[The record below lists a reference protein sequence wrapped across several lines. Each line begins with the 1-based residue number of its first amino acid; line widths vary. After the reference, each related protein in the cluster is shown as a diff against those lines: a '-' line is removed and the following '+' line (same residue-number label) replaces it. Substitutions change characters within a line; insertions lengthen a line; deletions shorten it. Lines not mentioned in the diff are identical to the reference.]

1 LAEHRNPNQQGGQDT
16 RSLMIFAL
24 LFVVLFIGLNY
35 LRGKKPA
42 EPVGAPTPAQRSALP
57 QTPPPQPQVAAPAA
71 VAAAQAQTQ
80 PVAASA
86 EQTTVVENDLYRIVF
101 TNRGAQVKSWIL
113 KKYKDDAGK
122 PLDLVQTKAS
132 QLAGLPL
139 SVFTYD
145 PTLRKQLDQA
155 LFVPSAT
162 ETQSVPTTLTFV
174 YSGNGITAHKT
185 FHFDNSY
192 VLHAD
197 VAVTQNGVPVE
208 AKLAWPSGFGDA
220 NEVKH
225 FQSLQLDYSQNGKA
239 VHTAPKHVSGGG
251 TMNGEFDWVGTSDS
265 YFAAI
270 FLPDSPDQASVVT
283 LNNEVQVPRDAKD
296 PSKTA
301 PVSIIGAAVGSTD
314 GRGTRV
320 YVGPK
325 SIDVLKTVH
334 ATTTEGT
341 LTGPSLEPIIDFGF
355 WGFIAKP
362 LFFALRWVQ
371 QHIVSN
377 WGWAIVIL
385 TVLLNI
391 LLLPTRITM
400 MRSALKMQ
408 RIQPQIKAIQE
419 RYKKYKMNDPQK
431 LEMNK
436 EVQALYKEHNVNPF
450 GGCLPTL
457 LQLPILIAFYGMLA
471 HTTELRQAH
480 FLWLPDLS
488 APDPLHILPILFVI
502 AMVASQRLT
511 PTPGMDPAQQ
521 KMMTFTM
528 PIMYAFFFWNYA
540 SGLAL
545 YAFTG
550 ALIGVLQQVVLNRT
564 ELGKEM
570 RAIAAKRAARKQT
583 KTGGKVIQARR

>member
-1 LAEHRNPNQQGGQDT
+1 
-16 RSLMIFAL
+16 MIFAL

-35 LRGKKPA
+35 LRGKKPVA
-42 EPVGAPTPAQRSALP
+42 PVGAPTAAQQAALPPAQAV
-57 QTPPPQPQVAAPAA
+57 PQPQPGPSPAA
-71 VAAAQAQTQ
+71 MAATPAARAAATK
-80 PVAASA
+80 PIAANA
-86 EQTTVVENDLYRIVF
+86 EQTTVIENELYRIVF

-113 KKYKDDAGK
+113 KKYKDEAGH
-122 PLDLVQTKAS
+122 PLDLVHTKGS
-132 QLAGLPL
+132 LVAGLPL
-139 SVFTYD
+139 SVFAYD
-145 PTLRKQLDQA
+145 ATLRNQLNDA
-155 LFVPSAT
+155 LYVPSAT
-162 ETQSVPTTLTFV
+162 GTEEAPTTIEFK
-174 YSGNGITAHKT
+174 YANGGVAARKT
-185 FHFDNSY
+185 FSFDHSY

-197 VAVTQNGVPVE
+197 LAVTQNGVPVE
-208 AKLAWPSGFGDA
+208 AKLAWPGGFGDA
-220 NEVKH
+220 VEAKQ
-225 FQSLQLDYSQNGKA
+225 FATMQLDFSQAGKA
-239 VHTAPKHVSGGG
+239 THSAAKHVSGGG
-251 TMNGEFDWVGTSDS
+251 TMHGQFDWAGVSDS
-265 YFAAI
+265 YFAAM
-270 FLPDSPDQASVVT
+270 FLPDSPDQTSVVT
-283 LNNEVQVPRDAKD
+283 THNEVQVPRDMKD
-296 PSKTA
+296 ATKTA
-301 PVSIIGAAVGSTD
+301 AVSIIGAAVGSTD

-325 SIDVLKTVH
+325 SIDVLKAVH
-334 ATTTEGT
+334 ATTSEGT

-371 QHIVSN
+371 QHVVSN

-408 RIQPQIKAIQE
+408 RIQPQLKAVQE
-419 RYKKYKMNDPQK
+419 KYKKLKMDDPRRMD
-431 LEMNK
+431 MNK
-436 EVQALYKEHNVNPF
+436 EMQALYKEHNVNPF
-450 GGCLPTL
+450 GGCLPTV

-488 APDPLHILPILFVI
+488 APDPLHILPILFII
-502 AMVASQRLT
+502 AMVASQRMT

-550 ALIGVLQQVVLNRT
+550 AVIGVLQQVVLNRT

-583 KTGGKVIQARR
+583 KAGGKVIQARR